1 MRQRFVG
8 LIALAVVAVVATGG
22 LAFAQRREASAA
34 LTRFVEGLAAGR
46 VDVARAQ
53 LAPGITVRE
62 EVLSSLAL
70 LAQNV
75 TPRIDATVRADWAPF
90 LAAREL
96 SVPFVQPEEVDWL
109 RFGVTRTPLGWRVD
123 RLPDLLAHPGAL
135 LTPGQGGQASVIIH
149 GKQVDVSG
157 AGGIGPG
164 HAVGLAVVQARQLLT
179 FQPVTAVELSRLLR
193 VVPGQTIETEREG
206 AYTLGPTPYFYDIT
220 GAPRVVPRLLPGST
234 GLVAHLWRGQVV
246 AVTQA
251 EPFRADRIRVVL
263 NTTGF
268 AGLEHTRPR
277 ISSTG
282 TMTIADRLRG
292 RTATIRA
299 GAQVVFRR
307 AGSAV
312 LAEDT
317 RGNELIRSEL
327 RLHITPSA
335 GHRLT
340 INSLTRGPAAS
351 EFEPSYRGWL
361 EVAPAAG
368 AGLLIVNDLP
378 LNEYLFS
385 VVPSEMPVGFGLEPL
400 KVQALAARAFA
411 VASMLGGGYAR
422 HGAHVEDSVASQV
435 YNNIREQAVSN
446 QAVEETGLQVPVYR
460 GEVVDA
466 RFFSTSSGFTAS
478 AHEVWA
484 QEGQFPSPVI
494 PYLVAAPQSTQVT
507 AIPDEAAMAA
517 LVRRFDLDA
526 PDAGAPFFRWSV
538 TMTRAE
544 VEASLRANLRTR
556 YTADPRFVLTLN
568 EQGQYESRPIAATD
582 PIGTLRDLRVSQ
594 RGQGGN
600 IMSLDIVGS
609 NGTFRIVK
617 EYNVRFTLRPVQY
630 IAGRQAIVLA
640 LRDGTTR
647 SNYPIL
653 PSAFA
658 AFDIERDGAGNVLRV
673 MIRGGGNGHGAG
685 MSQTGA
691 QGLAERGMAYD
702 DIIRH
707 YYRGAE
713 IIDLAVDAGAA
724 NRLRLGTPLDTVAPA
739 DARSRIAP

>member
-1 MRQRFVG
+1 MG
-8 LIALAVVAVVATGG
+8 LIALVVVVVLATAG

-34 LTRFVEGLAAGR
+34 LTRFVEGLAAGKM
-46 VDVARAQ
+46 DVARAQ
-53 LAPGITVRE
+53 LAPGTTARE
-62 EVLSSLAL
+62 DVLSSLAL

-75 TPRIDATVRADWAPF
+75 TPRIDATVRPDWAPF

-135 LTPGQGGQASVIIH
+135 LTAGPGGQTSLIVR
-149 GKQVDVSG
+149 GRQVDVAG
-157 AGGIGPG
+157 AGVVDPG
-164 HAVGLAVVQARQLLT
+164 HSVGLAVVQGRQLLT
-179 FQPVTAVELSRLLR
+179 FQPVTAIELSQLLR
-193 VVPGQTIETEREG
+193 VGQSIETEREG
-206 AYTLGPTPYFYDIT
+206 AYTFGQTPYFYDVT
-220 GAPRVVPRLLPGST
+220 GTPRLLPRLIPGST
-234 GLVAHLWRGQVV
+234 GLTAHLWRGQVV

-251 EPFRADRIRVVL
+251 EQFRADRIRVVL

-268 AGLEHTRPR
+268 AGLEHTSPR

-282 TMTIADRLRG
+282 AMTVADRLRG
-292 RTATIRA
+292 RTVTIRA

-307 AGSAV
+307 AGGAV
-312 LAEDT
+312 VAQDT

-327 RLHITPSA
+327 RLHIIPSA

-340 INSLTRGPAAS
+340 VNSLTRGPAAS
-351 EFEPSYRGWL
+351 EFEPSYRGRL
-361 EVAPAAG
+361 EVSAAAG

-378 LNEYLFS
+378 LNEYLYS

-400 KVQALAARAFA
+400 KAQVLAARAFA

-422 HGAHVEDSVASQV
+422 YGAHVDDSVASQV

-446 QAVEETGLQVPVYR
+446 QAVDETGLEVPVYR

-466 RFFSTSSGFTAS
+466 RFFSTSSGFTAN

-484 QEGQFPSPVI
+484 QDGQFPSPAV
-494 PYLVAAPQSTQVT
+494 PYLVAAPQSTQVR

-517 LVRRFDLDA
+517 FVRRFDLDA
-526 PDAGAPFFRWSV
+526 PDAGAPFFRWSIS
-538 TMTRAE
+538 MSRADL
-544 VEASLRANLRTR
+544 EACLRANLRTR
-556 YTADPRFVLTLN
+556 YTADPRFVLTMS
-568 EQGQYESRPIAATD
+568 EQGQFESRPIPAGD
-582 PIGTLRDLRVSQ
+582 PIGTLHDLRVVE

-609 NGTFRIVK
+609 AGTYRIIK

-630 IAGRQAIVLA
+630 VTGRPAVVLA

-653 PSAFA
+653 PSGFA
-658 AFDIERDGAGNVLRV
+658 VFDLERDGAGNLVRV

-691 QGLAERGMAYD
+691 QGLAERGMSYA

-713 IIDLAVDAGAA
+713 IVDLAVDVGAA
-724 NRLRLGTPLDTVAPA
+724 NRLLGAPLDPLAPA